1 MGMNSMVIRV
11 LPEKCFIEV
20 KGDMWFVRGDSDLS
34 IEGFLECL
42 VSKGIEV
49 LVKDDISSRAY
60 LLNQGIEMLVEE
72 KNDMIQCIQFRLCL
86 SWIATGLKEL
96 HDILMCVSQQYVLYD
111 WMNNSEGLLIGNS
124 YEFVQRHMSLNQ
136 DKIEIFEKWFSED
149 EEVRLLEGEVQE
161 YMRKRKRKLFKFKRK
176 FMGYTLYGGRHEK
189 SNILG

>member
-1 MGMNSMVIRV
+1 MLIRV

-34 IEGFLECL
+34 IEAFLECL

-49 LVKDDISSRAY
+49 LAKDDISSRVY
-60 LLNQGIEMLVEE
+60 LLNQGIEMLIDE

-86 SWIATGLKEL
+86 SWINTGLKEL
-96 HDILMCVSQQYVLYD
+96 HDILMCVSQRYVLYD
-111 WMNNSEGLLIGNS
+111 WMNNSEGLLIGKS
-124 YEFVQRHMSLNQ
+124 DEFVQRHMSLNQ

-149 EEVRLLEGEVQE
+149 EEVRLIEGEVQE
-161 YMRKRKRKLFKFKRK
+161 YIRKRKRKWFKFKRMFK
-176 FMGYTLYGGRHEK
+176 GYTRLYGGRHEK